1 MVCSIENFSKA
12 TVGFGDFDTIN
23 AKTLLG
29 LTDLNSMISEGF
41 SNLID
46 SVVYFNMWS
55 LCADKQFHSSKF
67 CVFLL

>member
-1 MVCSIENFSKA
+1 MVCSIENFSET

-29 LTDLNSMISEGF
+29 LTDLNSMMSEGF

-46 SVVYFNMWS
+46 SVVYFNM
-55 LCADKQFHSSKF
+55 
-67 CVFLL
+67 

>member
-1 MVCSIENFSKA
+1 MVCWIENFSKA

-29 LTDLNSMISEGF
+29 LTDWNSMISEVF

-46 SVVYFNMWS
+46 SVIYFNIWNS
-55 LCADKQFHSSKF
+55 YPD
-67 CVFLL
+67 